1 MVPEMASGKA
11 LAWDGA
17 TVRHWARRQDSE
29 SAEEWASETA
39 LGSVL
44 EMEGAMVVAMAVA
57 WGGPMASAMELA
69 TAPVLGS

>member
-1 MVPEMASGKA
+1 MVPELASGKA

-17 TVRHWARRQDSE
+17 TARHWAWRQDST
-29 SAEEWASETA
+29 SAEEWALETA

-44 EMEGAMVVAMAVA
+44 EKEVAMVVAMAVA